1 MNCKNIMVINFS
13 NVKKKHYVMKT
24 QQIKNKKYQH
34 FNTNLE
40 NITKIKILQK
50 LCKHLINDCQ
60 RCEYKI
66 LYTFFSK
73 IEKFCQL
80 KIV

>member
-40 NITKIKILQK
+40 NITK
-50 LCKHLINDCQ
+50 
-60 RCEYKI
+60 
-66 LYTFFSK
+66 
-73 IEKFCQL
+73 
-80 KIV
+80 